1 MLRLFAALLFIV
13 YPLTAVSADT
23 KITGDP
29 EQGQKKAQSCAA
41 CHGASGNSNNPD
53 WPKIAGQHP
62 DYIVSQLQAFKS
74 GARQNAQMSPIAK
87 NLSEQDMQDLAAYY
101 TSQNITTEPTSEAAV
116 EQAESLYRAGKS
128 DAGMPACIACHGPRG
143 NGIPGAGYPKISG
156 QHTEYTAAQLKAYR
170 SGERQGSQAAIMQD
184 IAQKLSDDEIQALSE
199 YVSGL
204 H

>member
-13 YPLTAVSADT
+13 YPLTAVSAEA

-41 CHGASGNSNNPD
+41 CHGANGNSNNPQ

-62 DYIVSQLQAFKS
+62 DYIVSELQAFKS
-74 GARQNAQMSPIAK
+74 GTRQNAQMTPMAQDL
-87 NLSEQDMQDLAAYY
+87 NEQDMRDLAAYFS
-101 TSQNITTEPTSEAAV
+101 SQSMTLEAASEASV
-116 EQAESLYRAGKS
+116 GQAQTLYRAGKS
-128 DAGMPACIACHGPRG
+128 AAGMPACIACHGPKG
-143 NGIPGAGYPKISG
+143 NGMLGVGYPKISG
-156 QHTEYTAAQLKAYR
+156 QHAEYTATQLKAYR
-170 SGERQGSQAAIMQD
+170 SGERSGGQAAIMQN
-184 IAQKLSDDEIQALSE
+184 IAQKLSDDEIQALSK